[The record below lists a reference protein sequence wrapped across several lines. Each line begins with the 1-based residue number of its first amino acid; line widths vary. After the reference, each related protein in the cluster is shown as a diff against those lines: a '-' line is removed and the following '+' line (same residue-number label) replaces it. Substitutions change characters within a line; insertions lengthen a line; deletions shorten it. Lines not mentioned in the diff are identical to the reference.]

1 MDIRTLYLTSHKAR
15 PFMARP
21 IIIFFLIIA
30 TSTSLHKPLKTI
42 FEDNSEKMWI
52 KQDELKVKD
61 LAKNLGKENLLRLL
75 STLPK
80 GQSHRM
86 WKRQDDHKAK
96 HLEGQLEDLVRFL
109 SFMEENLDKV
119 EEEVMARQLEA
130 QLQDLGRVWKNFL
143 AREPNSLQRLSKR
156 SQRGIF
162 KAQSRQH
169 PPTHPSGRWTRL

>member
-1 MDIRTLYLTSHKAR
+1 MT
-15 PFMARP
+15 
-21 IIIFFLIIA
+21 
-30 TSTSLHKPLKTI
+30 LHKPLKTI

-75 STLPK
+75 STLPE

-96 HLEGQLEDLVRFL
+96 HLEGQLEDLVRLL

-119 EEEVMARQLEA
+119 EEEVMARQLES
-130 QLQDLGRVWKNFL
+130 QLKDLGRVWKNFL
-143 AREPNSLQRLSKR
+143 AREPNALQRLSKR

-162 KAQSRQH
+162 KAKSRQH

>member
-21 IIIFFLIIA
+21 LIIFFLVIA

-61 LAKNLGKENLLRLL
+61 LAKNLGKENLLQLL
-75 STLPK
+75 STLLE

-109 SFMEENLDKV
+109 AVLEENLDKV
-119 EEEVMARQLEA
+119 EEEVMARQLET
-130 QLQDLGRVWKNFL
+130 QLKDLGRVWKNFL
-143 AREPNSLQRLSKR
+143 AREPNALQRLSKR

-169 PPTHPSGRWTRL
+169 LPTRPSGRWTRL

>member
-1 MDIRTLYLTSHKAR
+1 MDIRTLYLTYHKAR
-15 PFMARP
+15 PLMARP

-30 TSTSLHKPLKTI
+30 ISLHKPLKTI

-61 LAKNLGKENLLRLL
+61 LAKNLGKENLLQLL
-75 STLPK
+75 STMLE

-86 WKRQDDHKAK
+86 WKRQDDLNAK

-109 SFMEENLDKV
+109 SVMEENLDKV
-119 EEEVMARQLEA
+119 EEEVMARQLES
-130 QLQDLGRVWKNFL
+130 QLKDLGRVWKNFL
-143 AREPNSLQRLSKR
+143 AREPNALQRLSKR

-169 PPTHPSGRWTRL
+169 LPTRPSGRWTRL

>member
-15 PFMARP
+15 PLMARR

-52 KQDELKVKD
+52 KQDELKVND

-75 STLPK
+75 STMLE
-80 GQSHRM
+80 GQSQRM
-86 WKRQDDHKAK
+86 WKRQDDLKAK
-96 HLEGQLEDLVRFL
+96 HLEGQVEDLMRFL
-109 SFMEENLDKV
+109 SFMEENLDKM

-143 AREPNSLQRLSKR
+143 ARQPNSLQRLSRR

-169 PPTHPSGRWTRL
+169 PPTRPSGRWTRL

>member
-1 MDIRTLYLTSHKAR
+1 MDIRTLYLTFHKAR

-52 KQDELKVKD
+52 KQDELKD
-61 LAKNLGKENLLRLL
+61 LAKNLAKENLLQLL
-75 STLPK
+75 STMPE

-109 SFMEENLDKV
+109 SGMEENLDKV
-119 EEEVMARQLEA
+119 EEQVMARQLQA
-130 QLQDLGRVWKNFL
+130 QLQDVGRVWKNFL
-143 AREPNSLQRLSKR
+143 AREPNALQRPSKR

-169 PPTHPSGRWTRL
+169 TPTHPSGRWTRL